1 MWPECRVKWEVERQE
16 GKAPLSK
23 QSNISNKQACGDISW
38 PEAQSYLNMKDF
50 SLSSHKEVS
59 LQGGEDAGKFC

>member
-1 MWPECRVKWEVERQE
+1 MWPESRVKWEERQE
-16 GKAPLSK
+16 GKELLSK
-23 QSNISNKQACGDISW
+23 QNNISNKQACGDI
-38 PEAQSYLNMKDF
+38 SYLNMKDF